1 MDAYIN
7 EKIQSIVHMI
17 KNILTLV
24 FCLIVSINVV
34 AQDVYDG
41 YTLKIP
47 KVSVSDL
54 IYKNVEITVGNVIGV
69 NGQKL
74 NEIDLYIPATNQL
87 LIPEVLVGQKSYKNV
102 TITVGNIL
110 AVGGSEIPVKKSS
123 YENLIAAGKV
133 MGSQPIPLEW
143 KPCGDRWDCGNN
155 PAPASGYADFLR
167 NGTYTLL
174 VHSLEYNAVNPLDMD
189 RKGKIRLFEKV
200 NGEWKDSTS
209 KILSSNQQEGCLNA
223 SRMVVADFL
232 QNGMPSVFFPCYGFD
247 GPGGIGEKQRILLG
261 QKDGTYKNIELSNID
276 ICTCA
281 YASAADINGDGY
293 PDIVLTDNYQKKAVY
308 VLINNKDGTFTAD
321 YSRFPSS
328 ITNLPYFSV
337 ELVDTK
343 GTGKFDVLLGGIE
356 NCCGS
361 MKSPATIYFN
371 NGNGSFSKEAS
382 VVIPSYKN
390 YGMVLDFLFDSGNV
404 YISKTPDDAANYY
417 KAYAIQKYNIA
428 TQASSIIYENTTGFP
443 FNGWTFLNNIFFY
456 GNDIV
461 VLSNVYKFSTP
472 K

>member
-1 MDAYIN
+1 M
-7 EKIQSIVHMI
+7 V
-17 KNILTLV
+17 KNFFTFIFSLT
-24 FCLIVSINVV
+24 VSISAVC
-34 AQDVYDG
+34 QDVYDG

-47 KVSVSDL
+47 KVAVGDL
-54 IYKNVEITVGNVIGV
+54 VYKGVEITVGTVVNV

-74 NEIDLYIPATNQL
+74 SDIDLYIPSTNQL
-87 LIPEVLVGQKSYKNV
+87 FIPEVYVGSTAYRNV

-123 YENLIAAGKV
+123 YENLITAGRV

-174 VHSLEYNAVNPLDMD
+174 VHSMEYNAVNPLDMN
-189 RKGKIRLFEKV
+189 RKGKIKLFEKI
-200 NGEWKDSTS
+200 NGEWKDITV
-209 KILSSNQQEGCLNA
+209 KILPSNQQEGCLNA

-232 QNGMPSVFFPCYGFD
+232 QNGMPSVFFPCFGFD
-247 GPGGIGEKQRILLG
+247 GPGGNGEKQRILLG
-261 QKDGTYKNIELSNID
+261 QKDGTYKNVELSNLD
-276 ICTCA
+276 VCTCA

-293 PDIVLTDNYQKKAVY
+293 PDIVLTDNYQKKSVY

-337 ELVDTK
+337 EFVDTK
-343 GTGKFDVLLGGIE
+343 GSGNFDVLLGGIE
-356 NCCGS
+356 NCCNP

-371 NGNGSFSKEAS
+371 NGNGLYNKESS
-382 VVIPSYKN
+382 VEIPSYKN
-390 YGMVLDFLFDSGNV
+390 YGMVLDFLFDNGNI

-428 TQASSIIYENTTGFP
+428 TKASSIIYENTTGFP
-443 FNGWTFLNNIFFY
+443 FNGATFLNNIFFY

-461 VLSNVYKFSTP
+461 VLSNVYKFSIP